1 MCSKVKD
8 KWLSQWQESDV
19 REMART
25 FMKNKVQRIMNWNV
39 SNKTTAL
46 SSLRTAQAGKSETR
60 QNEKTYYKIQK
71 VLSVS
76 RQIQWSR
83 FDVDFID
90 LNLLH
95 KGSYWLFW
103 T

>member
-1 MCSKVKD
+1 
-8 KWLSQWQESDV
+8 
-19 REMART
+19 MART
-25 FMKNKVQRIMNWNV
+25 FMKSKSSKIMNWKV

-46 SSLRTAQAGKSETR
+46 SSLRTAQADRSETR
-60 QNEKTYYKIQK
+60 QNEKKGTIKSKK

-76 RQIQWSR
+76 RQIQWSK

-95 KGSYWLFW
+95 KGSYWLVW